1 MSTADQVLGA
11 LFVAA
16 MVCILS
22 LCWSLQQAHHRL
34 DELEHDLDQLLDEWA
49 GDDQADDDQADDD
62 QRDQDT
68 CRPLDV
74 DGQTIRVLG
83 SGEWTAEDR
92 AAMAEVVRAAQQ
104 RMGAEQA

>member
-34 DELEHDLDQLLDEWA
+34 DELEDDVEQLLDQPHRRAATA
-49 GDDQADDDQADDD
+49 GLCPTDWTENDGPWHRCNLVEHDQAVRHLCACGERCDLTVDGPLLTFAETKDQA
-62 QRDQDT
+62 R
-68 CRPLDV
+68 
-74 DGQTIRVLG
+74 
-83 SGEWTAEDR
+83 
-92 AAMAEVVRAAQQ
+92 
-104 RMGAEQA
+104 

>member
-16 MVCILS
+16 MVCILG
-22 LCWSLQQAHHRL
+22 LCWSLQQAHYRL
-34 DELEHDLDQLLDEWA
+34 DALEHDLDQLLDEWTDEDQA
-49 GDDQADDDQADDD
+49 DQADDDQGDP
-62 QRDQDT
+62 DT
-68 CRPLDV
+68 CRPLEV

-83 SGEWTAEDR
+83 SGEWTDEDR
-92 AAMAEVVRAAQQ
+92 AAMTEVVRATQQ

>member
-1 MSTADQVLGA
+1 MSTADQILAA

-34 DELEHDLDQLLDEWA
+34 DELEHDVDELLGELP
-49 GDDQADDDQADDD
+49 DDDQDEH
-62 QRDQDT
+62 DT

-74 DGQTIRVLG
+74 DGATLRVHG
-83 SGEWTAEDR
+83 SGEWTDQDR
-92 AAMAEVVRAAQQ
+92 AAMAELVRAAQR
-104 RMGAEQA
+104 RMDVGGKA